1 MYDVNAKETRKH
13 VILYSRILLGFD
25 HGLNGLSQRS
35 GIMISGAGLQV
46 FFIYKLFDLQD
57 SLQTD

>member
-13 VILYSRILLGFD
+13 VILHSRILLGIG

-46 FFIYKLFDLQD
+46 FVIYKLFDL
-57 SLQTD
+57 

>member
-46 FFIYKLFDLQD
+46 FFIYKLFDL
-57 SLQTD
+57 